1 MIFCTDGALVIAV
14 VFLAIR
20 LSCTTCV
27 YPFTAELSPRANSCS
42 SHLAREQIP
51 KSVCT
56 RSEYC
61 YRISEQ
67 QLKRINMA
75 GHDSHLV
82 GRGFETG
89 FIIVIMKQ
97 VLGGPLVAANVHV
110 SSLSLVHVVSS
121 S

>member
-1 MIFCTDGALVIAV
+1 
-14 VFLAIR
+14 
-20 LSCTTCV
+20 V
-27 YPFTAELSPRANSCS
+27 YPFKDELSPRTKSCS
-42 SHLAREQIP
+42 SHLALELVL

-61 YRISEQ
+61 YRISDQ

-89 FIIVIMKQ
+89 FNDPDNEAG
-97 VLGGPLVAANVHV
+97 LGGPVVAET
-110 SSLSLVHVVSS
+110 VHVVRSS
-121 S
+121 